1 MAGDAHQKP
10 AYAIARLWNVRLGPE
25 IVAYL
30 NRIDA
35 TLAPFGGRFIVHGP
49 AIERFEGDWPDG
61 DLIVIAFPSIDQ
73 LKAWYASEA
82 YVAIKALRTEHAD
95 GAVIFVEGVSPHHRA
110 PDVLADG
117 VKEST

>member
-1 MAGDAHQKP
+1 MADDAHQKP

-30 NRIDA
+30 DRIDA

-49 AIERFEGDWPDG
+49 AIERVEGDWPDG
-61 DLIVIAFPSIDQ
+61 DLIVIGFPSIDQ

-82 YVAIKALRTEHAD
+82 YAAIMPLHTEHAE
-95 GAVIFVEGVSPHHRA
+95 GAVIFVQGVSPQHRA
-110 PDVLADG
+110 RNVLAARD
-117 VKEST
+117 